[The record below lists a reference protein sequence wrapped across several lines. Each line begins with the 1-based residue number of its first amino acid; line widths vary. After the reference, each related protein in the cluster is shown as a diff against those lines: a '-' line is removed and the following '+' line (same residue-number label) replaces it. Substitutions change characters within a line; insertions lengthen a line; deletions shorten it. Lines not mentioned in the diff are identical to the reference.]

1 MDRAKFRADLLD
13 AIRSHLPGYER
24 SARVTCLVSVRLD
37 GSDESA
43 VFLDIVEDLAA
54 APMPAVRTTAASA
67 AATATVA
74 AAAAPAEAVATSK
87 AEKSSKRKSQ
97 APQKMV
103 ANGLDSFVAASS
115 GGGGDPAAA
124 SASADPPSAA
134 TVKKETGGSG
144 CLGFYVNNPSFQQ
157 HFLLPTGFLTA
168 ASVFPSPTAVFQ
180 PTRPQQQQP
189 QQSQQQQQQQSA
201 VSDSLKSPTAD
212 ARLDILGSSNSN
224 NSGVSSGNV
233 TQSDSKRSGQRS
245 RSLFGLRSRRGGH
258 RSFPCNQCPEAF
270 ASLASLS
277 KHTYSLHK
285 SYKCTFCS
293 ASFTQRSNLQRHSLK
308 HVGFKPFACRCCQK
322 SYYRKDH
329 LVRHIEVTHP
339 GNEPKR
345 NIETKLTSSECLEFL
360 ERRYETG
367 EYSITIDG
375 EGDGEG
381 DGEVDEEMPDEEEL
395 DEATGAD
402 AEVDSAMQPA
412 EAGKLG
418 EEAANAS
425 SKAEPEVSPDVEEA
439 AEPELIADAEV
450 KVDADLQTRQDA
462 ELEEPETEQRWLQ
475 HQTMADSA
483 ESGTLAAE
491 ASA

>member
-115 GGGGDPAAA
+115 GAGGDPAAA

-168 ASVFPSPTAVFQ
+168 ASVFPSPTAIFQ

-189 QQSQQQQQQQSA
+189 QQQQQQQQQSA

-212 ARLDILGSSNSN
+212 ARLDILGSSNTSNSN

-245 RSLFGLRSRRGGH
+245 RSLFGLRSRRGVT
-258 RSFPCNQCPEAF
+258 A
-270 ASLASLS
+270 ASPAISAPKPSPLWPACLSTPTRCTRATSAHSAAPASPS
-277 KHTYSLHK
+277 APT
-285 SYKCTFCS
+285 CS
-293 ASFTQRSNLQRHSLK
+293 
-308 HVGFKPFACRCCQK
+308 
-322 SYYRKDH
+322 
-329 LVRHIEVTHP
+329 VT
-339 GNEPKR
+339 R
-345 NIETKLTSSECLEFL
+345 
-360 ERRYETG
+360 
-367 EYSITIDG
+367 
-375 EGDGEG
+375 
-381 DGEVDEEMPDEEEL
+381 
-395 DEATGAD
+395 
-402 AEVDSAMQPA
+402 
-412 EAGKLG
+412 
-418 EEAANAS
+418 
-425 SKAEPEVSPDVEEA
+425 
-439 AEPELIADAEV
+439 
-450 KVDADLQTRQDA
+450 
-462 ELEEPETEQRWLQ
+462 
-475 HQTMADSA
+475 
-483 ESGTLAAE
+483 
-491 ASA
+491 